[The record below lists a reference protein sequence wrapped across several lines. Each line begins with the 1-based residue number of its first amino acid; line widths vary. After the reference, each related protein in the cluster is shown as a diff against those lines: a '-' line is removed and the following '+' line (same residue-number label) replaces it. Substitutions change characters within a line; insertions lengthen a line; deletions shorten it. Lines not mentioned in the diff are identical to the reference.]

1 MSDVVRLRID
11 RPAHGGE
18 SIGLL
23 DGRVVLVR
31 GAIPGELVDV
41 ALDDPGAK
49 LLRGAVAGIEE
60 ASPHRIDGMCDAA
73 AAGAGCCDLD
83 FVDPAHA
90 AVLKGE
96 VVADALRRI
105 GRIPADAVPD
115 IAVTALSPATGWR
128 TRLRLGVDR
137 RGRAGLRRRKS
148 RELVTGVVCAQT
160 ADGLMAGLGEEG
172 AAPAGGELHAVLD
185 ADGRRHLLHRAAPE
199 RGVRGR
205 RRRRPAATVVE
216 GSATAPME
224 AGGRRFD
231 VAVDGFWQA
240 HAAAADH
247 YVDVVRSWLPE
258 VPGGV
263 AWDLY
268 GGVGVLAAPLAEL
281 VRGDG
286 ADGRVVSVEAFPQAA
301 RAGRD
306 SLHDL
311 PVEFVTARVEYA
323 VAGRADLVVLDP
335 PRTGA
340 GAEVVAAVAAAGPS
354 HVLHIGCDPA
364 TFARDAAAWLGAG
377 YRLERIEAVDAFPGT
392 HHVETLALFVRGDA
406 QVNLE
411 G

>member
-1 MSDVVRLRID
+1 MTGHVRLRID

-41 ALDDPGAK
+41 VLDDPDAK
-49 LLRGAVAGIEE
+49 LLRGSVAGIEE

-90 AVLKGE
+90 AVLKGD

-105 GRIPADAVPD
+105 GRFAPAEVPG
-115 IAVTALSPATGWR
+115 IAVTELSPATGWR

-137 RGRAGLRRRKS
+137 RGSAGLRRRRS
-148 RELVTGVVCAQT
+148 RDLVTGVRCAQT
-160 ADGLMAGLGEEG
+160 AEGLMSGLGDPG
-172 AAPAGGELHAVLD
+172 TAPAGGELHAVID

-216 GSATAPME
+216 GSATAPVE
-224 AGGRRFD
+224 AGGRRFE

-240 HAAAADH
+240 HVTAADY
-247 YVDVVRSWLPE
+247 YVEVVRSWLPE
-258 VPGGV
+258 VPGGR

-268 GGVGVLAAPLAEL
+268 GGAGVLAAPLAEL
-281 VRGDG
+281 VGGDG
-286 ADGRVVSVEAFPQAA
+286 GEGSVVSVEASPQAA
-301 RAGRD
+301 VAGRAA
-306 SLHDL
+306 LPDL
-311 PVEFVTARVEYA
+311 PVEFVTARVEDA
-323 VAGRADLVVLDP
+323 VGGIADLAVLDP

-340 GAEVVAAVAAAGPS
+340 GAAVVTAIAAAGPG

-364 TFARDAAAWLGAG
+364 TFARDAAAWRDAG
-377 YRLERIEAVDAFPGT
+377 YRLTRLEAVDAFPGT
-392 HHVETLALFVRGDA
+392 HHVETLSLFERVGR
-406 QVNLE
+406 
-411 G
+411 